1 MQERV
6 PHYTLLQMVFTNSE
20 QERFTCPVFGY
31 LYVIGGRWRR
41 VLKKKT
47 TLRAMRVLEKCYT
60 IYIYI
65 SVFNLVVKKLL
76 T

>member
-41 VLKKKT
+41 VLKKNNFKGYESFREM
-47 TLRAMRVLEKCYT
+47 LYH
-60 IYIYI
+60 IYLHLG
-65 SVFNLVVKKLL
+65 V
-76 T
+76 

>member
-41 VLKKKT
+41 VLKKKNNFKGYESFREM
-47 TLRAMRVLEKCYT
+47 LYH
-60 IYIYI
+60 IYLHLG
-65 SVFNLVVKKLL
+65 V
-76 T
+76 